1 LGLFR
6 VDIVGPGV
14 LTEYDA
20 GRVIEALGGD
30 LNALQNKE
38 KVFALL
44 QQLYQDKMDRFEFLN
59 QELGRSDL
67 VRGGKPMTAEGLPS
81 TLGSP
86 NKVEE
91 VDY

>member
-1 LGLFR
+1 
-6 VDIVGPGV
+6 
-14 LTEYDA
+14 
-20 GRVIEALGGD
+20 
-30 LNALQNKE
+30 
-38 KVFALL
+38 
-44 QQLYQDKMDRFEFLN
+44 MDRFEFLN